1 MTQPNPDDDLDR
13 NTKLLKISFFMM
25 SYGFVFGLTSL
36 SITLGN
42 KNNELAV
49 IAEIILFGT
58 MILVGFIMSV
68 ILLWIRGESICDI
81 LEEIQEN

>member
-1 MTQPNPDDDLDR
+1 MAQPNPDDDLDR

-49 IAEIILFGT
+49 LAEIILFGT

-68 ILLWIRGESICDI
+68 ILLWIRGESVGDI

>member
-1 MTQPNPDDDLDR
+1 MAQPNPDDDLDR

-49 IAEIILFGT
+49 LVEIILFGT

-68 ILLWIRGESICDI
+68 ILLWIRGESVGDI